1 MICSVDTDVGHNLV
15 TRQPIKSLPVC
26 RTYQLWVGS
35 DFEMSDCELILTSPV
50 SERWF
55 SPWNQVPHLAFN
67 DFLFSVQYI
76 IISWIFLGG
85 KDVKRVPYSL
95 FDNTWNTFAFSLL
108 IYVWQHFCLVLE

>member
-1 MICSVDTDVGHNLV
+1 LNPVYFLELSVGEYFKDDLLQKRMICSVDTDVGHNLV

-55 SPWNQVPHLAFN
+55 SP
-67 DFLFSVQYI
+67 
-76 IISWIFLGG
+76 
-85 KDVKRVPYSL
+85 
-95 FDNTWNTFAFSLL
+95 
-108 IYVWQHFCLVLE
+108 